1 MDMAV
6 TEFHP
11 DEAAPH
17 RPYHHG
23 DLKNA
28 IVATAR
34 AMLERQRGANLSFR
48 AVAREANVSHA
59 APYRHFSSQEA
70 MLAEV
75 ALGGFLELRDAL
87 SAAQNLLEPSTRLS
101 ALSRIYLTYI
111 AEHPA
116 LARLMFE
123 SQILARTKY
132 PALRTAA
139 SAIGE
144 EIGIVLGDSSFGLSV
159 WAALHG
165 IAMLMLENV
174 IDLGH
179 APADIDTQIAHAET
193 MLQHLIPKV

>member
-1 MDMAV
+1 MDIAV
-6 TEFHP
+6 TEFYP
-11 DEAAPH
+11 DETAPR

-23 DLKNA
+23 DLKNT

-34 AMLERQRGANLSFR
+34 TMLERQRGANLSFR

-75 ALGGFLELRDAL
+75 AHGGFVELRDAL
-87 SAAQNLLEPSTRLS
+87 SEAQNLLYPATRISTLC
-101 ALSRIYLTYI
+101 RIYLTYV

-123 SQILARTKY
+123 SQILARMKY
-132 PALRTAA
+132 PALRAAA

-144 EIGIVLGDSSFGLSV
+144 EIGIVLGDTAFGLSV
-159 WAALHG
+159 WATLHG

-174 IDLGH
+174 IDLGQ
-179 APADIDTQIAHAET
+179 APADIDAQIAHAET
-193 MLQHLIPKV
+193 MLRHLIPKT